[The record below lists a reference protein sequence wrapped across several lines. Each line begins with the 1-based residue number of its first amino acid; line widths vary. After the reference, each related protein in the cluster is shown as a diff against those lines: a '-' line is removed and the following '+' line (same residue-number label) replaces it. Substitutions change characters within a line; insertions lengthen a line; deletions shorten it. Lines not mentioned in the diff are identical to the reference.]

1 MYQVVIVDDEVTISE
16 GIANLFPWKEI
27 GFEAHAFSE
36 PDKELQ
42 YINQNQEDVMMS
54 DKEMTEQKK

>member
-27 GFEAHAFSE
+27 GFEESQDHRGNPECCGRSRSE
-36 PDKELQ
+36 SRSGREAG
-42 YINQNQEDVMMS
+42 
-54 DKEMTEQKK
+54 T

>member
-27 GFEAHAFSE
+27 GFEESQDHERETSVVE
-36 PDKELQ
+36 
-42 YINQNQEDVMMS
+42 VV
-54 DKEMTEQKK
+54 